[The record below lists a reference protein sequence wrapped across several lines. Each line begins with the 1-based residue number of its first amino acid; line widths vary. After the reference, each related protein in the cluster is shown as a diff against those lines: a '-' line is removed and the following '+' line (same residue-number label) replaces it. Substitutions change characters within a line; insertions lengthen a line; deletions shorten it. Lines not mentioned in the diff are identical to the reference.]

1 MSMKAMPLLSWD
13 IFINSYYS
21 NLRQF
26 EKKSERETINKLAQK
41 FNWKNN
47 IDSIINE
54 NDYEALVIT
63 DMRQNIIWVNNGF
76 TEMTGYT
83 KKFALDKRPT
93 FLQGEAT
100 SEETKAKIREH
111 LRLDKPFK
119 EVIINYKKDNTPY
132 KCEVQIIPLYGDET
146 THYIAL
152 ERQVG

>member
-1 MSMKAMPLLSWD
+1 MKVMPLLSWD
-13 IFINSYYS
+13 IFINFYFE

-26 EKKSERETINKLAQK
+26 EKKSDRESINKLAKK

-47 IDSIINE
+47 IDSLIDENE
-54 NDYEALVIT
+54 YEAIVIT
-63 DMRQNIIWVNNGF
+63 DMRQKIIWVNNGF
-76 TEMTGYT
+76 TEMTGYP
-83 KKFALDKRPT
+83 KNFALDKRPT

-111 LRLDKPFK
+111 LRKDIPFK
-119 EVIINYKKDNTPY
+119 EVIINYKKDKTPY
-132 KCEVQIIPLYGDET
+132 KCEVQIIPLVGEKT